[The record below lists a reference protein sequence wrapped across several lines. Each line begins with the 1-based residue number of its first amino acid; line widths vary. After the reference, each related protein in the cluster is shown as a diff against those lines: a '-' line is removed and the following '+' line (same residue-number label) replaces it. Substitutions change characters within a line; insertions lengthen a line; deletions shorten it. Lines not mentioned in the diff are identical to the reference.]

1 MLKFKRNRFR
11 NIFYQKGHC
20 RVGHL
25 MVTVGTDVPLPIIE
39 IRQRVIAPCQ
49 DLMLPS
55 ARPNINIISGL
66 GVPMFPTLA
75 SGLRTG
81 ASRVNIT
88 IDCDTSN
95 CSGDMFWD

>member
-1 MLKFKRNRFR
+1 
-11 NIFYQKGHC
+11 
-20 RVGHL
+20 
-25 MVTVGTDVPLPIIE
+25 
-39 IRQRVIAPCQ
+39 
-49 DLMLPS
+49 MLPY

-66 GVPMFPTLA
+66 GIPMLPALA
-75 SGLRTG
+75 GGLRTG